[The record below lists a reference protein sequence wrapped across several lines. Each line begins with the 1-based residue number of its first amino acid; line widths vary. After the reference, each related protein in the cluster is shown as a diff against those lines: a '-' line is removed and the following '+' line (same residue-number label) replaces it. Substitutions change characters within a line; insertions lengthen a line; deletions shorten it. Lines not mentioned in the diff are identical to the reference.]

1 MPFKELLPVA
11 ILTFCTFLLPVLIS
25 CLIYLLLICKKRK
38 FFETKI
44 SNLNV
49 EKPLHA
55 GTPNFNQSQCS
66 KSMNE
71 YVSNGELNSSFDQI
85 HVENQKTDFKN
96 KEFKENG
103 RENLPNTSSTPLTD
117 NDLILKGQISIIV
130 LPNEDDIIE
139 DENMSPALERNKDS
153 TYNSLNFHNVS
164 NSQSLDTGKVSPAD
178 FEFNQLEEEKTRYY
192 TTFNCAQHFSF
203 LKDMNLFYLIL
214 LLC

>member
-11 ILTFCTFLLPVLIS
+11 IVTFCTFLLPVLIS

-49 EKPLHA
+49 EEPLHA
-55 GTPNFNQSQCS
+55 DTPNFLQLQRS

-71 YVSNGELNSSFDQI
+71 YMSNGELTSSFDQI

-117 NDLILKGQISIIV
+117 NDLIFKGT
-130 LPNEDDIIE
+130 
-139 DENMSPALERNKDS
+139 NK
-153 TYNSLNFHNVS
+153 
-164 NSQSLDTGKVSPAD
+164 
-178 FEFNQLEEEKTRYY
+178 YY
-192 TTFNCAQHFSF
+192 CFA
-203 LKDMNLFYLIL
+203 
-214 LLC
+214 